1 MKEFKNKRE
10 RLLEAAKEIFAEKGL
25 EKSTVSEIVAK
36 AGVAQGT
43 FYLYFRSKNALISAI
58 ADDLLQKI
66 LHEMKKETAG
76 CTDFW
81 EVLKKIIDVTFRV
94 TRMYKDVLALC
105 YSGLAIEDS
114 LLEWERI
121 YNPYYAWLAEFIQA
135 GIRNGVLR
143 PHLDPNRT
151 AKMVI
156 GLIESAAEQTY
167 LFDRHDSLPP
177 EHQQDLFEFVY
188 YALKRV

>member
-1 MKEFKNKRE
+1 MKEEKNKRE
-10 RLLEAAKEIFAEKGL
+10 RLLEAAKEIFAVKGL

-43 FYLYFRSKNALISAI
+43 FYLYFRSKNALILAL

-66 LHEMKKETAG
+66 LQEMKRETAG

-81 EVLKKIIDVTFRV
+81 EVLKRIIDVTFRV
-94 TRMYKDVLALC
+94 TRTYKDVLSLC

-114 LLEWERI
+114 LPEWERI
-121 YNPYYAWLAEFIQA
+121 YNSYYAWLAEIIQT
-135 GIRNGVLR
+135 GIKNGVLR

-156 GLIESAAEQTY
+156 GLIETAAEQTY
-167 LFDRHDSLPP
+167 LFDRNDYLPP
-177 EHQQDLFEFVY
+177 EHQQDLFDFIY
-188 YALKRV
+188 YALKRN